1 MLVLA
6 RWSPTTEESPAMEVA
21 DKIRKAVPEDLPRIG
36 SALRRAFFDD
46 PLFEWAIQ
54 DDGRRQRFLLGFFSQ
69 YAKAFLRH
77 DETYTTGGEVV
88 AAALWAPPGAE
99 PVSSKDAEELGR
111 LIEELAGPDASRF
124 LDLTKLFDDHH
135 PHGSYW
141 YLQFMGVM
149 PGWQG
154 QGIGS
159 ALVAPMLKRCD
170 REGVRAY
177 LDATS
182 ERNKRLYE
190 RHGFEA
196 KDPFAA
202 PGGLPVWPM
211 WRQPASDR

>member
-1 MLVLA
+1 
-6 RWSPTTEESPAMEVA
+6 MEVA

-54 DDGRRQRFLLGFFSQ
+54 DDDRRQRFLLGFFTQ

-135 PHGSYW
+135 PHWLGSLRARATTGTPMQW
-141 YLQFMGVM
+141 ARLCMS
-149 PGWQG
+149 PTAS
-154 QGIGS
+154 GS
-159 ALVAPMLKRCD
+159 SPRRTAR
-170 REGVRAY
+170 
-177 LDATS
+177 
-182 ERNKRLYE
+182 
-190 RHGFEA
+190 
-196 KDPFAA
+196 
-202 PGGLPVWPM
+202 
-211 WRQPASDR
+211 